1 MRLLLIS
8 SLTLIFCSMLGNS
21 VQSQLPAA
29 TLDLLVTQSGKASF
43 RGLSA
48 VSDRVIWVS
57 GSKGTVGKT
66 TDGGKNWQWMPVLGH
81 EKRDF
86 RDVQGMD
93 SNTALIMAVGE
104 PAIILRTSDGGQ
116 HWETVFSDSRP
127 GMFLDAM
134 HFQDANIGMV
144 VGDPIGQI
152 AFMAQT
158 LDGGK
163 TWQPFQP
170 QSSDGVPFQLDS
182 GEAFFAASGSN
193 LQLMQGGKANNG
205 WMVTGGNRSRLIHT
219 DGQAFFDLP
228 FLPGG
233 SSRGANSVAMR
244 DAFRGIIVG
253 GDFSNDTAKANN
265 CLIVDLHQVGT
276 RYEQVFSR
284 PVTPPAGY
292 RSCVAHIK
300 ANQWITCGTSGID
313 ISLDGGITWQ
323 LISKESFHTLS
334 IPPKGKYAYLAGGGG
349 RIARIRIR

>member
-1 MRLLLIS
+1 MQFLFKVSLS
-8 SLTLIFCSMLGNS
+8 SIVGIMLGS
-21 VQSQLPAA
+21 SIQAQLASAP
-29 TLDLLVTQSGKASF
+29 LELLVAHSGKASF

-48 VSDRVIWVS
+48 VSDQVIWVS
-57 GSKGTVGKT
+57 GSKGTVGRS
-66 TDGGKNWQWMPVLGH
+66 TDGGKHWKWMPVAGH

-86 RDVQGMD
+86 RDVEGMD
-93 SNTALIMAVGE
+93 STTALIMAVGE
-104 PAIILRTSDGGQ
+104 PAVILRTTDGGQ
-116 HWETVFSDSRP
+116 QWQTVFSDTRP

-134 HFQDANIGMV
+134 HFRSAAIGLV

-152 AFMAQT
+152 PFMAHT
-158 LDGGK
+158 VDGGK
-163 TWQPFQP
+163 TWQSFQI
-170 QSSDGVPFQLDS
+170 QQADGSAFLLDS

-193 LQLMQGGKANNG
+193 VQLLNQGKAGNG

-244 DAFRGIIVG
+244 DNFRGIIVG
-253 GDFSNDTAKANN
+253 GDFANDTAKANN

-276 RYEQVFSR
+276 PMEQVVSR

-292 RSCVAHIK
+292 RSSIAHIRGK
-300 ANQWITCGTSGID
+300 QWITCGTSGVD
-313 ISLDGGITWQ
+313 ISLDGGINWQ
-323 LISKESFHTLS
+323 QLSKESFHALS
-334 IPPKGKYAYLAGGGG
+334 IPPKGNYAYLAGGGG